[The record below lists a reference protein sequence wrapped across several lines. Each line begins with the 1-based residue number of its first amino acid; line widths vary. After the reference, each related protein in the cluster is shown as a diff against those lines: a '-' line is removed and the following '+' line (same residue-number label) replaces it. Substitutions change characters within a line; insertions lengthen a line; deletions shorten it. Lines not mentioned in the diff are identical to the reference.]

1 MEVFDRQKFSLPIL
15 KPLVA
20 SERLALWAMS
30 IAATVVGDTVVAAGI
45 TLLNVPTQRDGSALF
60 NGAHDTR
67 LPPTQASRVFCTIGR
82 ADLAKD
88 IRHLQP
94 ARAQGRP

>member
-1 MEVFDRQKFSLPIL
+1 M
-15 KPLVA
+15 
-20 SERLALWAMS
+20 
-30 IAATVVGDTVVAAGI
+30 VAAGI